1 MLCGAVLCGGAS
13 RRMGTDKA
21 LLPVD
26 GVAMAVRVATA
37 LRAAG
42 CDPVVAIGGDV
53 EALAALGLHV
63 VPDEFP
69 GEGPLGGV
77 VTALDH
83 FARAAAV
90 AIVACDLPHLTAGSV
105 AALVAALRGS
115 PDHQVDV
122 AMAAADRA
130 QPACA
135 VWSPRVGGMMRAS
148 FHAGERRLTAAL
160 DSIDTVVVTVDPQD
174 LANVN
179 TPRDLSQ

>member
-26 GVAMAVRVATA
+26 GVPMAVRVATA

-42 CDPVVAIGGDV
+42 CDPVVAIGGDI
-53 EALAALGLHV
+53 EALAALGLRV

-77 VTALDH
+77 ITALGH
-83 FARAAAV
+83 FQQADAV
-90 AIVACDLPHLTAGSV
+90 VIVACDLPHLTSRSV
-105 AALVAALRGS
+105 SALVTAHHGS
-115 PDHQVDV
+115 PDHAVDV
-122 AMAAADRA
+122 AMAGAERT

-135 VWSPRVGGMMRAS
+135 VWSPRVVDLLRSAFDG
-148 FHAGERRLTAAL
+148 GERRLTAAV
-160 DSIDTVVVTVDPQD
+160 DSINAVVVTVDPQD

-179 TPRDLSQ
+179 TPGDLSQ